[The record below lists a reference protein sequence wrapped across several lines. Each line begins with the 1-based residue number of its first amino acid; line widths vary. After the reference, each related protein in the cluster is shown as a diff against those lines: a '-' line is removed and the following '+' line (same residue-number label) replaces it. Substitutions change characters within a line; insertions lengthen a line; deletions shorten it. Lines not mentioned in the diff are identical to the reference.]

1 MLLEYAILGVLQYK
15 PVSGYDIKKILDT
28 SINHFWSA
36 DQSQIYRTLNKM
48 EKEEQ
53 INMELVIQSD
63 RPNSKVYHITE
74 KGKEEFLSWLNSPM
88 KMSVEHRIPWLMQFF
103 FAAQLSDEAI
113 ISILE
118 QVSEQ
123 IKKRVDITASNSLR
137 DANAYKI
144 AFTERD
150 LFFME
155 LTHDYGLMI
164 YSSMLKWIEKTILQ
178 IQKKEHPASREE

>member
-1 MLLEYAILGVLQYK
+1 MSLEYAILGVLQYK

-48 EKEEQ
+48 EKDEQ

-63 RPNSKVYHITE
+63 KPNSKVYHITE
-74 KGKEEFLSWLNSPM
+74 KGKEEFLNWLNSPM
-88 KMSVEHRIPWLMQFF
+88 TMVEHRIPWLMQFF

-123 IKKRVDITASNSLR
+123 IKKRIDVNASNNLR
-137 DANAYKI
+137 DAKSYKI

-164 YSSMLKWIEKTILQ
+164 HRSILQWVEKTILQ
-178 IQKKEHPASREE
+178 IQKKEHPASRGE